1 MGYSL
6 LAVIICS
13 ATSKLG
19 NCSDPF
25 QKRTHIEFKIHNELN
40 VSIFIWLKMFSI
52 YYYCQIDHENM
63 SCLQSLNDIRCCIVQ
78 LPDSPILQIKLI
90 NEKTIIHKKTW
101 QYFLTSNT
109 KLLIIIRH
117 VRWGSCDSC
126 VTVGDSSISM
136 LTD

>member
-1 MGYSL
+1 MRYSL

-52 YYYCQIDHENM
+52 YYCQVDHKSM
-63 SCLQSLNDIRCCIVQ
+63 SCLQSPNHNRCCIVH

-90 NEKTIIHKKTW
+90 NEKNNQCVIHMKSW

-126 VTVGDSSISM
+126 VTVA
-136 LTD
+136 TAVF